1 MDCVA
6 EAVELATAHIK
17 SIPVCVLTNCQIGP
31 EEEGK
36 LHRTRIGKQL
46 MDRVAEAAKLD
57 LRKRANFFVFGPIRG
72 QPQPKNP
79 SYERRSPPKLQDQM
93 IIHFVTQNPSPNKEN
108 RKKNKAPHRIGFTRN
123 WKIMSHSRENRWPNH
138 TRSSDQP

>member
-108 RKKNKAPHRIGFTRN
+108 RKKKQGTPPNRIYT
-123 WKIMSHSRENRWPNH
+123 KLENHEPQQGE
-138 TRSSDQP
+138 SLA

>member
-36 LHRTRIGKQL
+36 HHRTRIGKQL
-46 MDRVAEAAKLD
+46 MDRVAEAVELATAHIKSKTSD
-57 LRKRANFFVFGPIRG
+57 WQKSYVF
-72 QPQPKNP
+72 
-79 SYERRSPPKLQDQM
+79 
-93 IIHFVTQNPSPNKEN
+93 
-108 RKKNKAPHRIGFTRN
+108 
-123 WKIMSHSRENRWPNH
+123 
-138 TRSSDQP
+138 